1 MTKAKQKGLWL
12 QQFMLVLVGQG
23 FSLLGSGLV
32 QFAII
37 WWLTRETGSAIVLTA
52 AAIFGLLPMIL
63 ISPFAGAIA
72 DRVNRKTILM
82 VADGFV
88 ALISLL
94 MAVLFHYGML
104 QLWLVYLFMMLR
116 SAGNAFHQPAFEAA
130 MPQIAPVRHLV
141 RVNSA
146 LQFIRSGV
154 NLAAPLLGAILIE
167 NFSLPLILL
176 VDVITAAIAIALLLP
191 VQILDVRQPEEQPP
205 TLRVYLQDMREGLRY
220 IRQWRGLSIL
230 ILIFAFTN
238 FLFSPLVTLM
248 ALIVSKHFN
257 GGALEYSYVEM
268 MLAAGI
274 LLGSLAITAWGGFRR
289 RILNINFGQVISGV
303 ALTVAGFLRPD
314 ALVPF
319 MFCMLVCG
327 ISSCFINAP
336 AMAIVQSQVDP
347 DMLGRV
353 MSIVSALCMLAMPVS
368 LILAGPLVELIG
380 LMPLIY
386 IPGIISGLLGVA
398 CFFIP
403 DLMNIE
409 TKSKTAVKTTVPE
422 M

>member
-1 MTKAKQKGLWL
+1 MTKARQNKAWL
-12 QQFMLVLVGQG
+12 QQFMLVLAGQG

-52 AAIFGLLPMIL
+52 AAIFGLLPMIF

-94 MAVLFHYGML
+94 MAVLFYFGTL

-116 SAGNAFHQPAFEAA
+116 SAGAAFHQPAFEAA

-167 NFSLPLILL
+167 SFSLQLILL

-191 VQILDVRQPEEQPP
+191 IQILDVRQPDAQLPN
-205 TLRVYLQDMREGLRY
+205 LRVYLHDMRAGLRY
-220 IRQWRGLSIL
+220 IRSWRGLNIL
-230 ILIFAFTN
+230 ILVFAFTN
-238 FLFSPLVTLM
+238 FLLSPLVTLM

-257 GGALEYSYVEM
+257 GGALEYSYVQM
-268 MLAAGI
+268 MLAGGI
-274 LLGSLAITAWGGFRR
+274 LLGSLAITAWGGFDRK
-289 RILNINFGQVISGV
+289 ILNINFGQILSGV
-303 ALTVAGFLRPD
+303 ALIVAGFLPSN
-314 ALVPF
+314 ALMPF
-319 MFCMLVCG
+319 MFCMLICG
-327 ISSCFINAP
+327 ISSCFVNAP
-336 AMAIVQSQVDP
+336 AMAIVQSQVNP
-347 DMLGRV
+347 EMLGRV
-353 MSIVSALCMLAMPVS
+353 MSIVSALCMVAMPLS
-368 LILAGPLVELIG
+368 LILAGPLAEVVG

-386 IPGIISGLLGVA
+386 VPGIISGLLGIV

-403 DLMNIE
+403 DIMNIE
-409 TKSKTAVKTTVPE
+409 AKTKTAVKTAVPE
-422 M
+422 I